1 MTASRFRRT
10 QTELAPAERV
20 VTALEVRHPQLPDA
34 PVRVVHDT
42 EPLTLDGQSYIPLA
56 FRARLAQDVDGRVP
70 AAEVVVDNIGRPL
83 MQWVDAAQGGGGAT
97 VQVMQVLAPAA
108 GAASVEWAVTMDV
121 LSVRADQRH
130 VTVRL
135 GYDPLLGR
143 PAVVPRYDP
152 QTAPGL
158 F

>member
-1 MTASRFRRT
+1 MTTTRFRRA
-10 QTELAPAERV
+10 QAELAPSERV
-20 VTALEVRHPQLPDA
+20 VTALEVRHPDIED
-34 PVRVVHDT
+34 PVRIVHDT
-42 EPLTLDGQSYIPLA
+42 EPLTLDGESFIPLA
-56 FRARLAQDVDGRVP
+56 FRARLAADVEGRVP
-70 AAEVVVDNIGRPL
+70 AAELVMDNVGRSL
-83 MQWVDAAQGGGGAT
+83 MRWVDAAQGGAGAT
-97 VQVMQVLAPAA
+97 VRVMQALVPAA
-108 GAASVEWAVTMDV
+108 GAATVEWEVTMDV
-121 LSVRADQRH
+121 LGVRSDQRH